1 MDKATVRDINA
12 HGKRALVRVDFNVPQ
27 DDNGAITDDTR
38 IRASLPTITYLLD
51 QGASVVLMSHLGR
64 PKGKVNP
71 KYSLR
76 PVAERLGELLGRPVT
91 LAPDCVGSEV
101 ESLAKALKPGEALL
115 LENLRFHAE
124 EEANDAAFAR
134 QLASLGEVY
143 VNDAFGT
150 AHRAHASTEGVAHDL
165 VAVAGF
171 LMEKEL
177 TFLGSALENPQR
189 PLVAI
194 SGGAKV
200 SDKIAALDRLIDLAD
215 AVLIGGGMANTFF
228 KAQGLEVGDSLV
240 EDDKLDDAR
249 RLMEKASAAGKR
261 FILPVDV
268 AVAEKFSA
276 DAERKVTTPDAV
288 RPGWRILDAGPQ
300 TLVAF
305 GEALSNAATIVWNG
319 TLGVAEFPAF
329 AFGTNA
335 LIDLLIERTKAG
347 AITIVGGGDSAA
359 AVEGAGAADKLTH
372 VSTGGGASLEF
383 LEGRTLP
390 GVAALLDRDKV
401 PAEWRSAG
409 EAGR

>member
-27 DDNGAITDDTR
+27 DDSGAITDDTR
-38 IRASLPTITYLLD
+38 IRASLPTIRYLLD

-76 PVAERLGELLGRPVT
+76 PVAERLSELLGRPVP
-91 LAPDCVGSEV
+91 LAPDCVGPEV
-101 ESLAKALKPGEALL
+101 EAMARGLKPGDMLL
-115 LENLRFHAE
+115 LENLRFHPE
-124 EEANDAAFAR
+124 EEANDGAFAR
-134 QLASLGEVY
+134 QLAGLGEIY

-165 VAVAGF
+165 PAVAGF

-177 TFLGSALENPQR
+177 TFLGSALENPKR

-215 AVLIGGGMANTFF
+215 AILIGGGMANTFF
-228 KAQGLEVGDSLV
+228 KAQGLDVGDSLV
-240 EDDKLDDAR
+240 EDDKLDEAR
-249 RLMEKASAAGKR
+249 RLMDKARQAGKR
-261 FILPVDV
+261 FVLPVDV
-268 AVAEKFSA
+268 AVGEKFSA
-276 DAERKVTTPDAV
+276 DAERTLTTPDAV
-288 RPGWRILDAGPQ
+288 HAGWRILDVGPQ
-300 TLVAF
+300 TLVVF
-305 GEALSNAATIVWNG
+305 GEVLSDAATIVWNG

-329 AFGTNA
+329 AQGTNA
-335 LIDLLIERTKAG
+335 LVRLLVERTEAG

-359 AVEGAGAADKLTH
+359 AVEAAGAADKLTH

-390 GVAALLDRDKV
+390 GVAALMERSQI
-401 PAEWRSAG
+401 PAELRSGG
-409 EAGR
+409 EA